1 MGPLMHTFPTPAPIA
16 VTVDIPVRSDI
27 QVVASDRTDTVV
39 TIEPRSASRG
49 LDVRA
54 ADQAVVDLSEGRL
67 TVRLQHWRLAN
78 WLTDGGAVDVTV
90 EVPIGCSLDLR
101 SGMGD
106 LRCQGE
112 FASAEL
118 MSGMGAIRI
127 DHCGPL
133 QAKTGTGDVA
143 VERVTGSA
151 QLSTGTGTLR
161 VGEVEGDAVL
171 RNGNGH
177 TLVGEVSGD
186 LKANAANGDIVVER
200 SGDAVTAKAANG
212 GIRVG
217 EAGRGRL
224 TLQAAYGA
232 VEVGVPEGTAAWL
245 ELDTK
250 YGRVRNQLIAAP
262 DPGTA
267 RSTVEIRARN
277 AYSDITIRRSTV
289 ETRTNR

>member
-1 MGPLMHTFPTPAPIA
+1 MHAFETPEPIA

-27 QVVASDRTDTVV
+27 EVVASDRADTVV
-39 TIEPRSASRG
+39 TIEPRSESRG

-54 ADQAVVDLSEGRL
+54 AEQAVVDLTDGRL

-90 EVPIGCSLDLR
+90 EVPIGCSVDLR

-106 LRCQGE
+106 LRCRGE
-112 FASAEL
+112 FAAADL
-118 MSGMGAIRI
+118 RSGMGAIRI

-143 VERVTGSA
+143 VERVTGLA
-151 QLSTGTGTLR
+151 TLSTGTGTLR
-161 VGEVEGDAVL
+161 VGQVEGDAVL

-200 SGDAVTAKAANG
+200 AGDVLTAKAANG
-212 GIRVG
+212 GIRVA
-217 EAGRGRL
+217 EAGHGRI

-250 YGRVRNQLIAAP
+250 YGRVRNELAAAP
-262 DPGTA
+262 DAGDA
-267 RSTVEIRARN
+267 GSTVEIRARN
-277 AYSDITIRRSTV
+277 AYSDITIRRTTV
-289 ETRTNR
+289 ETRTRTN